1 MQISS
6 NQIFWQTL
14 FFPDIN
20 DTNNFV
26 IISYHD
32 QIIEDSD
39 MQQGFVT
46 KEQFLEITSDL
57 NVNIT
62 DNSIGEHSFLVEY
75 EVNKGDNLNSV
86 ETKRIPIREGDS
98 SLHP

>member
-1 MQISS
+1 MQNNSKT
-6 NQIFWQTL
+6 FWQTL

-39 MQQGFVT
+39 VQQGFVT
-46 KEQFLEITSDL
+46 KDQFLEITSEL

-75 EVNKGDNLNSV
+75 EINKGNDLNSF
-86 ETKRIPIREGDS
+86 ETKRIAIKDPSHG
-98 SLHP
+98 

>member
-1 MQISS
+1 MQNNSKT
-6 NQIFWQTL
+6 FWQTL

-39 MQQGFVT
+39 VQQGFVT
-46 KEQFLEITSDL
+46 KDQFLEITSEL

-62 DNSIGEHSFLVEY
+62 YNSIGEHSFLVEY
-75 EVNKGDNLNSV
+75 EINKGNDLNSF
-86 ETKRIPIREGDS
+86 ETKRIAIKDPSHG
-98 SLHP
+98 